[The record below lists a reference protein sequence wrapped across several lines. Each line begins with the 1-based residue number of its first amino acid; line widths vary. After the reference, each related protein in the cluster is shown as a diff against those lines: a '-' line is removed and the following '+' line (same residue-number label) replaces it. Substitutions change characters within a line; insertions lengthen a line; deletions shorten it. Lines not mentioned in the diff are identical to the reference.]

1 MEPIL
6 ISHEITKTNFL
17 TKFTLVLFGILS
29 TSIIFAI
36 TLKLF
41 QIPGIWI
48 GLAICIILIGL
59 ALKYKKPGSY
69 LRFIAWSMLGTIIAF
84 TVIYF
89 VGLNYA
95 QSTLDGFQTK

>member
-6 ISHEITKTNFL
+6 TSHEIPKTNFL
-17 TKFTLVLFGILS
+17 TKFTLVLFGILA

-48 GLAICIILIGL
+48 GLALCALIIFLIL
-59 ALKYKKPGSY
+59 RYKPRGSY
-69 LRFIAWSMLGTIIAF
+69 LRLIAWSILGTVLVGAI
-84 TVIYF
+84 IYF
-89 VGLNYA
+89 VGLAYVQN
-95 QSTLDGFQTK
+95 TLQGFQTK

>member
-6 ISHEITKTNFL
+6 TSHEITKTNLL
-17 TKFTLVLFGILS
+17 TKFTLVLFGIFA

-59 ALKYKKPGSY
+59 ALKYKAPGSY
-69 LRFIAWSMLGTIIAF
+69 IRFIAWSMLGTIIIGTIA
-84 TVIYF
+84 YF
-89 VGLNYA
+89 VGLGYV